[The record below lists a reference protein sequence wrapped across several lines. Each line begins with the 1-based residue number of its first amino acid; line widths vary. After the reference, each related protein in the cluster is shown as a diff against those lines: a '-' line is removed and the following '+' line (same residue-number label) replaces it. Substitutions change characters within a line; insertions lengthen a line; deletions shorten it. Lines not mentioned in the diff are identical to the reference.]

1 MVQRIQ
7 EYSATMRIQI
17 KNRFHGS
24 ESENNDMKNKNLFL
38 KWSVNAL
45 FASIAFTSLT
55 SNAAIP
61 SMPAPANSQQV
72 FFVGNNWD
80 GTVTVIR
87 PSGNFGKIGVI
98 NMVPDR
104 KERLKE
110 IHLNPIKLIAYTYIQ
125 STAGEGNDQLVD
137 DMYSTPNGQSVVA
150 SRPSF
155 ADVVSI
161 NIATGKINWRTP
173 VEGFRADH
181 MAVSPDGQRVAVSAS
196 SGNVV
201 QVLDINTGKELGRF
215 ATGDKPHEN
224 IFFNGGTKILNS
236 AIGNVE
242 TSMDAAWQ
250 DFTKGKRVITIADA
264 NTFKVFKTIDFRP
277 ALDAVGRKDLSNSV
291 RPIVFSNDESKI
303 YAQVSFFNGLI
314 EYDLNQ
320 NKVTRIGQLPGSST
334 IPSDRTK
341 YVNDSRHHGLSIS
354 ADGEKLCVAGTMD
367 DYATIVDRSTLKA
380 GKLIAAGKPYWATQS
395 PDGKSCVISESA
407 TDVVTVIDFASGEK
421 VLSVPVGNHPQRV
434 RIGYAPAGWSTP

>member
-1 MVQRIQ
+1 M
-7 EYSATMRIQI
+7 T
-17 KNRFHGS
+17 
-24 ESENNDMKNKNLFL
+24 NKKIFL
-38 KWSVNAL
+38 KWSAKAL
-45 FASIAFTSLT
+45 FASLAFTSLT
-55 SNAAIP
+55 SNAAT
-61 SMPAPANSQQV
+61 SVMPAPANSQQV

-87 PSGNFGKIGVI
+87 PSGDFGKIGVI

-104 KERLKE
+104 KERLLE

-125 STAGEGNDQLVD
+125 ATAGEGNDQLVD
-137 DMYSTPNGQSVVA
+137 DMYSTPDGQSVVA

-161 NIATGKINWRTP
+161 NITTGKINWRTP

-181 MAVSPDGQRVAVSAS
+181 MAVSPDGKRLAVSAS

-201 QVLDINTGKELGRF
+201 HVLDINTGKELGRF

-224 IFFNGGTKILNS
+224 IFFNSGTKILNS

-250 DFTKGKRVITIADA
+250 DFTKGKRFLTIADA
-264 NTFKVFKTIDFRP
+264 NTFKVLKTIDFRP

-291 RPIVFSNDESKI
+291 RPIVLSNDESKI

-354 ADGEKLCVAGTMD
+354 GDGEKLCVAGTMD

-380 GKLIAAGKPYWATQS
+380 GKLIPAGKPYWATQS
-395 PDGKSCVISESA
+395 PDGKSCVISESE
-407 TDVVTVIDFASGEK
+407 TDVVTVIDFATGEK
-421 VLSVPVGNHPQRV
+421 VRSVPVGNHPQRV

>member
-1 MVQRIQ
+1 MKVQNKKWPRFCLTL
-7 EYSATMRIQI
+7 SAMAMLSA
-17 KNRFHGS
+17 FP
-24 ESENNDMKNKNLFL
+24 
-38 KWSVNAL
+38 SVQA
-45 FASIAFTSLT
+45 ASA
-55 SNAAIP
+55 P
-61 SMPAPANSQQV
+61 SAAPANSQQV

-87 PSGNFGKIGVI
+87 PSGDFGKIGVI
-98 NMVPDR
+98 NMIPDR

-125 STAGEGNDQLVD
+125 ATAGEGNDQLVD
-137 DMYSTPNGQSVVA
+137 DMYSTPDGQSIVA

-161 NIATGKINWRTP
+161 NIKTGKMNWRTP

-181 MAVSPDGQRVAVSAS
+181 MAVSPDGQRMAVSAS

-201 QVLDINTGKELGRF
+201 HVLDIHTGKELGHF

-224 IFFNGGTKILNS
+224 IYFDDGNKILNS

-242 TSMDAAWQ
+242 TSMDAQWQ
-250 DFTKGKRVITIADA
+250 DFTKGKRYISIADA
-264 NTFKVFKTIDFRP
+264 NTHQVLRKIDFRP
-277 ALDAVGRKDLSNSV
+277 ALDAFGRKDLSNSV
-291 RPIVFSNDESKI
+291 RPMVFSKDETKL

-320 NKVTRIGQLPGSST
+320 NKISRIGQLPGSDS
-334 IPSDRTK
+334 IPKDRTK
-341 YVNDSRHHGLSIS
+341 WVNDSRHHGLSIS

-367 DYATIVDRSTLKA
+367 DYATIVNRKTLTA
-380 GKLIAAGKPYWATQS
+380 GKLIPAGKPYWATRS
-395 PDGKSCVISESA
+395 PDGKSCVISESE
-407 TDVVTVIDFASGEK
+407 TDVVTVIDFATGDK

-434 RIGYAPAGWSTP
+434 RIGYAPID

>member
-1 MVQRIQ
+1 MDYKNTLRKYLLPAVCAVTAL
-7 EYSATMRIQI
+7 SANVAQ
-17 KNRFHGS
+17 
-24 ESENNDMKNKNLFL
+24 
-38 KWSVNAL
+38 A
-45 FASIAFTSLT
+45 ASTE
-55 SNAAIP
+55 
-61 SMPAPANSQQV
+61 MPAPANSKQV

-87 PSGNFGKIGVI
+87 PSGDFGKIGVV
-98 NMVPDR
+98 NMIPDR
-104 KERLKE
+104 KQRLLE

-125 STAGEGNDQLVD
+125 QTAGEGNDQLVD
-137 DMYSTPNGQSVVA
+137 DMYSTPDGQSIVA

-161 NIATGKINWRTP
+161 NIKTGKINWRTP

-201 QVLDINTGKELGRF
+201 HVLDIHTGKELGRF

-224 IFFNGGTKILNS
+224 IYFANGSKILNS

-242 TSMDAAWQ
+242 TSLDAQWQ
-250 DFTKGKRVITIADA
+250 DFTKGKRYITIADA
-264 NTFKVFKTIDFRP
+264 STYKVLKKIDLRL
-277 ALDAVGRKDLSNSV
+277 ALDAFGRKDLSNSV
-291 RPIVFSNDESKI
+291 RPMVFSKDESKL
-303 YAQVSFFNGLI
+303 YAQVSFFNGLV

-320 NKVTRIGQLPGSST
+320 DKITRIAQLPGSST
-334 IPSDRTK
+334 IPKDRTK
-341 YVNDSRHHGLSIS
+341 WVNDSRHHGLSIS

-367 DYATIVDRSTLKA
+367 DYATIVDRRTLQA
-380 GKLIAAGKPYWATQS
+380 TQLIPAGKPYWATRS
-395 PDGKSCVISESA
+395 PDGRSCVISESE
-407 TDVVTVIDFASGEK
+407 TDVVTVIDFATGNK

-434 RIGYAPAGWSTP
+434 RVGYVPADWSTP

>member
-1 MVQRIQ
+1 MDYKNTLRKYLLPAVCAVTAL
-7 EYSATMRIQI
+7 SA
-17 KNRFHGS
+17 
-24 ESENNDMKNKNLFL
+24 
-38 KWSVNAL
+38 SVAQA
-45 FASIAFTSLT
+45 ASTE
-55 SNAAIP
+55 
-61 SMPAPANSQQV
+61 MPAPANSKQV

-87 PSGNFGKIGVI
+87 PSGDFGKIGVV
-98 NMVPDR
+98 NMIPDR
-104 KERLKE
+104 KQRLLE

-125 STAGEGNDQLVD
+125 QTAGEGNDQLVD
-137 DMYSTPNGQSVVA
+137 DMYSTPDGQSIVA

-161 NIATGKINWRTP
+161 NIKTGKINWRTP

-201 QVLDINTGKELGRF
+201 HVLDIHTGKELGRF

-224 IFFNGGTKILNS
+224 IYFANGSKILNS

-242 TSMDAAWQ
+242 TSLDAQWQ
-250 DFTKGKRVITIADA
+250 DFTKGKRYITIADA
-264 NTFKVFKTIDFRP
+264 NTYKVLKKIDLRP
-277 ALDAVGRKDLSNSV
+277 ALDAFGRKDLSNSV
-291 RPIVFSNDESKI
+291 RPMVLSKDESKL
-303 YAQVSFFNGLI
+303 YAQVSFFNGLV

-320 NKVTRIGQLPGSST
+320 DKITRIAQLPGSST
-334 IPSDRTK
+334 IPKDRSK
-341 YVNDSRHHGLSIS
+341 WVNDSRHHGLSIS

-367 DYATIVDRSTLKA
+367 DYATIVDRRTLQA
-380 GKLIAAGKPYWATQS
+380 TQLIPAGKPYWATRS
-395 PDGKSCVISESA
+395 PDGRSCVISESE
-407 TDVVTVIDFASGEK
+407 TDVVTVIDFATGNK

-434 RIGYAPAGWSTP
+434 RVGYVPADWSTP

>member
-1 MVQRIQ
+1 MDYKNTLRKYLLPAVCTVTAL
-7 EYSATMRIQI
+7 SA
-17 KNRFHGS
+17 
-24 ESENNDMKNKNLFL
+24 
-38 KWSVNAL
+38 SVAQA
-45 FASIAFTSLT
+45 ASTE
-55 SNAAIP
+55 
-61 SMPAPANSQQV
+61 MPAPANSKQV

-87 PSGNFGKIGVI
+87 PSGDFGKIGVV
-98 NMVPDR
+98 NMIPDR
-104 KERLKE
+104 KQRLLE

-125 STAGEGNDQLVD
+125 QTAGEGNDQLVD
-137 DMYSTPNGQSVVA
+137 DMYSTPDGQSIVA

-161 NIATGKINWRTP
+161 NIKTGKINWRTP

-201 QVLDINTGKELGRF
+201 HVLDIHTGKELGRF

-224 IFFNGGTKILNS
+224 IYFANGSKILNS

-242 TSMDAAWQ
+242 TSLDAQWQ
-250 DFTKGKRVITIADA
+250 DFTKGKRYITIADA
-264 NTFKVFKTIDFRP
+264 NTYKVLKKIDLRP
-277 ALDAVGRKDLSNSV
+277 ALDAFGRKDLSNSV
-291 RPIVFSNDESKI
+291 RPMVFSKDESKL
-303 YAQVSFFNGLI
+303 YAQVSFFNGLV

-320 NKVTRIGQLPGSST
+320 DKITRIAQLPGSST
-334 IPSDRTK
+334 IPKDRTK
-341 YVNDSRHHGLSIS
+341 WVNDSRHHGLSIS

-367 DYATIVDRSTLKA
+367 DYATIVDRRTLQA
-380 GKLIAAGKPYWATQS
+380 TQLIPAGKPYWATRS
-395 PDGKSCVISESA
+395 PDGRSCVISESE
-407 TDVVTVIDFASGEK
+407 TDVVTVIDFATGNK

-434 RIGYAPAGWSTP
+434 RVGYVPADWSTP

>member
-1 MVQRIQ
+1 
-7 EYSATMRIQI
+7 MR
-17 KNRFHGS
+17 
-24 ESENNDMKNKNLFL
+24 NKNLFL

-45 FASIAFTSLT
+45 FASLAFTSLN
-55 SNAAIP
+55 SNATT
-61 SMPAPANSQQV
+61 SVTPAPANSQQV

-87 PSGNFGKIGVI
+87 PSGDFGKIGVI
-98 NMVPDR
+98 NMIPDR
-104 KERLKE
+104 KERLTE

-125 STAGEGNDQLVD
+125 ATAGEGNDQLVD
-137 DMYSTPNGQSVVA
+137 DMYSTPDGKSVVA

-181 MAVSPDGQRVAVSAS
+181 MAVSPDGQRLAVSAS

-250 DFTKGKRVITIADA
+250 DFTKGKRFLTIADA
-264 NTFKVFKTIDFRP
+264 NTFKVLKTIDFRP
-277 ALDAVGRKDLSNSV
+277 ALDAVGRKDLSNAV

-380 GKLIAAGKPYWATQS
+380 GKLISAGKPYWATQS

-407 TDVVTVIDFASGEK
+407 TDVVTVIDFATGEK

>member
-1 MVQRIQ
+1 MTIQNKKWPRFCLTLSAMAILSALPSVQ
-7 EYSATMRIQI
+7 A
-17 KNRFHGS
+17 
-24 ESENNDMKNKNLFL
+24 
-38 KWSVNAL
+38 
-45 FASIAFTSLT
+45 AS
-55 SNAAIP
+55 
-61 SMPAPANSQQV
+61 APANSQQV

-87 PSGNFGKIGVI
+87 PSGDFGKIGVI
-98 NMVPDR
+98 NMIPDR

-125 STAGEGNDQLVD
+125 TTAGEGNDQLVD
-137 DMYSTPNGQSVVA
+137 DMYSTPDGQSVVA

-161 NIATGKINWRTP
+161 NIKTGKINWRMP

-201 QVLDINTGKELGRF
+201 HVLDIHTGKELGRF
-215 ATGDKPHEN
+215 STGDKPHEN
-224 IFFNGGTKILNS
+224 IYFDGGNKILNS

-242 TSMDAAWQ
+242 TSMDAQWQ
-250 DFTKGKRVITIADA
+250 DFTKGKRFITIADA
-264 NTFKVFKTIDFRP
+264 NTHQVLRKFDFRP
-277 ALDAVGRKDLSNSV
+277 ALDAFGRKDLSNSV
-291 RPIVFSNDESKI
+291 RPIVFSKDETKL

-320 NKVTRIGQLPGSST
+320 NKISRIGQLPGSDS
-334 IPSDRTK
+334 IPKDRTK
-341 YVNDSRHHGLSIS
+341 WVNDSRHHGLSIS

-367 DYATIVDRSTLKA
+367 NYATIVDRKTLTA
-380 GKLIAAGKPYWATQS
+380 GKLISAGKPYWATRS
-395 PDGKSCVISESA
+395 PDGRSCVISESE
-407 TDVVTVIDFASGEK
+407 TDVVTVIDFATGNK

-434 RIGYAPAGWSTP
+434 RIGYAPADWSTP

>member
-1 MVQRIQ
+1 MLSALPSVQAA
-7 EYSATMRIQI
+7 SA
-17 KNRFHGS
+17 
-24 ESENNDMKNKNLFL
+24 
-38 KWSVNAL
+38 
-45 FASIAFTSLT
+45 
-55 SNAAIP
+55 P
-61 SMPAPANSQQV
+61 SAAPANSQQV

-87 PSGNFGKIGVI
+87 PSGDFGKIGVI
-98 NMVPDR
+98 NMIPDR

-125 STAGEGNDQLVD
+125 ATAGEGNDQLVD
-137 DMYSTPNGQSVVA
+137 DMYSTPDGPSVVA

-161 NIATGKINWRTP
+161 NIKTGKINWRTS

-201 QVLDINTGKELGRF
+201 HVLDIHTGKELGRF
-215 ATGDKPHEN
+215 STGDKPHEN
-224 IFFNGGTKILNS
+224 IYFDGGNKILNS

-242 TSMDAAWQ
+242 TSMDAQWQ
-250 DFTKGKRVITIADA
+250 DFTKGKRFITIADA
-264 NTFKVFKTIDFRP
+264 NTHQVLRKIDFRP
-277 ALDAVGRKDLSNSV
+277 ALDAFGRKDLSNSV
-291 RPIVFSNDESKI
+291 RPMVFSKDETKL

-320 NKVTRIGQLPGSST
+320 NKISRIGQLPGSDS
-334 IPSDRTK
+334 IPKDRTK
-341 YVNDSRHHGLSIS
+341 WVNDSRHHGLSIS

-367 DYATIVDRSTLKA
+367 NYATIVDRKTLTA
-380 GKLIAAGKPYWATQS
+380 GKLISAGKPYWATRS
-395 PDGKSCVISESA
+395 PDGRSCVISESE
-407 TDVVTVIDFASGEK
+407 TDVVTVIDFATGNK

-434 RIGYAPAGWSTP
+434 RIGYAPADWSTP

>member
-1 MVQRIQ
+1 MKVQNKKWPRFCLTL
-7 EYSATMRIQI
+7 SAMAILSA
-17 KNRFHGS
+17 FP
-24 ESENNDMKNKNLFL
+24 
-38 KWSVNAL
+38 SVQA
-45 FASIAFTSLT
+45 ASA
-55 SNAAIP
+55 P
-61 SMPAPANSQQV
+61 SAAPANSQQV

-87 PSGNFGKIGVI
+87 PSGDFGKIGVI
-98 NMVPDR
+98 NMIPDR

-125 STAGEGNDQLVD
+125 ATAGEGNDQLVD
-137 DMYSTPNGQSVVA
+137 DMYSTPDGQSIVA

-161 NIATGKINWRTP
+161 NIKTGKMNWRTP

-201 QVLDINTGKELGRF
+201 HVLDIHTGKELGRF

-224 IFFNGGTKILNS
+224 IYFDDGNKILNS

-242 TSMDAAWQ
+242 TSMDAQWQ
-250 DFTKGKRVITIADA
+250 DFTKGKRYISIADA
-264 NTFKVFKTIDFRP
+264 NTHQVLRKIDFRP
-277 ALDAVGRKDLSNSV
+277 ALDAFGRKDLSNSV
-291 RPIVFSNDESKI
+291 RPMVFSKDETKL

-320 NKVTRIGQLPGSST
+320 NKISRIGQFPGSDS
-334 IPSDRTK
+334 IPKDRTK
-341 YVNDSRHHGLSIS
+341 WVNDSRHHGLSIS

-367 DYATIVDRSTLKA
+367 DYATIVNRKTLT
-380 GKLIAAGKPYWATQS
+380 AGKPYWATRS
-395 PDGKSCVISESA
+395 PDGKSCVISESE
-407 TDVVTVIDFASGEK
+407 TDVVTVIDFATGDK

-434 RIGYAPAGWSTP
+434 RIGYAPIDWSTP

>member
-1 MVQRIQ
+1 MKIQNKKWPRFCLTLSAMAMLSALPSVQAA
-7 EYSATMRIQI
+7 SA
-17 KNRFHGS
+17 
-24 ESENNDMKNKNLFL
+24 
-38 KWSVNAL
+38 
-45 FASIAFTSLT
+45 
-55 SNAAIP
+55 P
-61 SMPAPANSQQV
+61 SAVPANSQQV

-87 PSGNFGKIGVI
+87 PSGDFGKIGVI
-98 NMVPDR
+98 NMIPDR

-125 STAGEGNDQLVD
+125 ATAGEGNDQLVD
-137 DMYSTPNGQSVVA
+137 DMYSTPDGQSVVA

-161 NIATGKINWRTP
+161 NIKTGKINWRTP

-201 QVLDINTGKELGRF
+201 HVLDIHTGKELGRF
-215 ATGDKPHEN
+215 STGDKPHEN
-224 IFFNGGTKILNS
+224 IYFDGGNKILNS

-242 TSMDAAWQ
+242 TSMDAQWQ
-250 DFTKGKRVITIADA
+250 DFTKGKRFITIADA
-264 NTFKVFKTIDFRP
+264 NTHQVIRKIDFRP
-277 ALDAVGRKDLSNSV
+277 ALDAFGRKDLSNSV
-291 RPIVFSNDESKI
+291 RPMVFSKDETKL

-320 NKVTRIGQLPGSST
+320 NKISRIGQLPGSDS
-334 IPSDRTK
+334 IPKDRTK
-341 YVNDSRHHGLSIS
+341 WVNDSRHHGLSIS

-367 DYATIVDRSTLKA
+367 NYATIVDRKTLTA
-380 GKLIAAGKPYWATQS
+380 GKLISAGKPYWATRS
-395 PDGKSCVISESA
+395 PDGRSCVISESE
-407 TDVVTVIDFASGEK
+407 TDVVTVIDFATGNK

-434 RIGYAPAGWSTP
+434 RIGYAPADWSTP

>member
-1 MVQRIQ
+1 M
-7 EYSATMRIQI
+7 T
-17 KNRFHGS
+17 
-24 ESENNDMKNKNLFL
+24 NKNLFF
-38 KWSVNAL
+38 KWTSNAL
-45 FASIAFTSLT
+45 LAATAFTSLAIH
-55 SNAAIP
+55 AATAT
-61 SMPAPANSQQV
+61 MPVPPNSQQV

-87 PSGNFGKIGVI
+87 PSGDFGKIGVI
-98 NMVPDR
+98 NMIPDR

-137 DMYSTPNGQSVVA
+137 DMYSTPDGKSVVA

-181 MAVSPDGQRVAVSAS
+181 MAVSPDGQRLAVSAS

-201 QVLDINTGKELGRF
+201 HVLDINTGKELGRF

-224 IFFNGGTKILNS
+224 IFFDGGSKILNS

-242 TSMDAAWQ
+242 TSMDASWQ
-250 DFTKGKRVITIADA
+250 DFTKGKRFITIADA
-264 NTFKVFKTIDFRP
+264 NTFKVLKKIDFRP
-277 ALDAVGRKDLSNSV
+277 ALDAVGRKDLSNAV
-291 RPIVFSNDESKI
+291 RPIVLSNDESKI

-320 NKVTRIGQLPGSST
+320 NKITRIGQLPGSST

-395 PDGKSCVISESA
+395 PDGKSCVISESE
-407 TDVVTVIDFASGEK
+407 TDVVTVIDFATGEK

-434 RIGYAPAGWSTP
+434 RIGYVPAGWSTK

>member
-1 MVQRIQ
+1 
-7 EYSATMRIQI
+7 
-17 KNRFHGS
+17 
-24 ESENNDMKNKNLFL
+24 MKNKNLFL

-45 FASIAFTSLT
+45 FTSIAFTSLN
-55 SNAAIP
+55 SNAAT
-61 SMPAPANSQQV
+61 SVVPAPANSQQV

-87 PSGNFGKIGVI
+87 SNQDYKKIGVI
-98 NMVPDR
+98 NMIPDR
-104 KERLKE
+104 KERLLE
-110 IHLNPIKLIAYTYIQ
+110 IHLNPVKLIAYTYIQ
-125 STAGEGNDQLVD
+125 STAGEGHDQLVD
-137 DMYSTPNGQSVVA
+137 DMYSTPDGKSVVA

-161 NIATGKINWRTP
+161 NIATGKINWRAP

-181 MAVSPDGQRVAVSAS
+181 MAVSPDGQRLAVSAS

-201 QVLDINTGKELGRF
+201 HVLDINTGKELGRF

-250 DFTKGKRVITIADA
+250 DFTKGKRVLTIADA
-264 NTFKVFKTIDFRP
+264 NTFKVLKTIDFRP
-277 ALDAVGRKDLSNSV
+277 ALDAVGRKDLSNAV
-291 RPIVFSNDESKI
+291 RPIVFSKDESKI

-320 NKVTRIGQLPGSST
+320 DKITRIGQLPGSST

-407 TDVVTVIDFASGEK
+407 NDVVTVIDFATGEK

>member
-1 MVQRIQ
+1 
-7 EYSATMRIQI
+7 
-17 KNRFHGS
+17 
-24 ESENNDMKNKNLFL
+24 MKNKNLFL

-45 FASIAFTSLT
+45 FASIAFTSLNSHATT
-55 SNAAIP
+55 S

-87 PSGNFGKIGVI
+87 PSGNFSKIGVI

-104 KERLKE
+104 KERLTE

-125 STAGEGNDQLVD
+125 STAGEGHDQLVD
-137 DMYSTPNGQSVVA
+137 DMYSTPDGKSVVA

-173 VEGFRADH
+173 IEGFRADH
-181 MAVSPDGQRVAVSAS
+181 MAVSPDGQRLAVSAS

-250 DFTKGKRVITIADA
+250 DFTKGKRLLTIADA
-264 NTFKVFKTIDFRP
+264 NTYKVIKTIDFRP
-277 ALDAVGRKDLSNSV
+277 ALDAVGRKDLSNAV
-291 RPIVFSNDESKI
+291 RPVVFSKDESKI

-320 NKVTRIGQLPGSST
+320 DKITRIGQLPGSST

-380 GKLIAAGKPYWATQS
+380 GKLIAVGKPYWATQS
-395 PDGKSCVISESA
+395 SDGKSCVISES
-407 TDVVTVIDFASGEK
+407 TNDVVTVIDFATGEK

-434 RIGYAPAGWSTP
+434 RISYAPAGWSTP

>member
-1 MVQRIQ
+1 
-7 EYSATMRIQI
+7 
-17 KNRFHGS
+17 
-24 ESENNDMKNKNLFL
+24 MKNKKLFF
-38 KWSVNAL
+38 KWTSNVL
-45 FASIAFTSLT
+45 LASIAFTSLAM
-55 SNAAIP
+55 NAATATT
-61 SMPAPANSQQV
+61 PAPPNSQQV

-87 PSGNFGKIGVI
+87 PSQDFGKIGVI

-104 KERLKE
+104 SERLKE
-110 IHLNPIKLIAYTYIQ
+110 IYLNPIKLIAYSYIRN
-125 STAGEGNDQLVD
+125 TAGEGNDQLVD
-137 DMYSTPNGQSVVA
+137 DMYSTPDGKSVVA

-181 MAVSPDGQRVAVSAS
+181 MAVSPDGQRLAVSAS

-201 QVLDINTGKELGRF
+201 HVLDINTGKELGRF

-224 IFFNGGTKILNS
+224 IFFDGGSKILNS

-242 TSMDAAWQ
+242 TAMDASWQ
-250 DFTKGKRVITIADA
+250 DFTKGKRFITIADA
-264 NTFKVFKTIDFRP
+264 NTFKVLKKIDFRP
-277 ALDAVGRKDLSNSV
+277 ALDAIGRKDLSNAV

-320 NKVTRIGQLPGSST
+320 NKITRIGQLPGSSA

-407 TDVVTVIDFASGEK
+407 TDVVTVIDFATGEK

-434 RIGYAPAGWSTP
+434 RIGYAPAGWSTK

>member
-1 MVQRIQ
+1 
-7 EYSATMRIQI
+7 
-17 KNRFHGS
+17 
-24 ESENNDMKNKNLFL
+24 MKNKNLFL

-45 FASIAFTSLT
+45 FASIAFTSLNSHATT
-55 SNAAIP
+55 SV
-61 SMPAPANSQQV
+61 MPAPANSQQV

-87 PSGNFGKIGVI
+87 PSGDFGKIGVI

-104 KERLKE
+104 KERLTE

-137 DMYSTPNGQSVVA
+137 DMYSTPDGKSVVA

-155 ADVVSI
+155 ADIVSI
-161 NIATGKINWRTP
+161 NIAMGKINWRTP
-173 VEGFRADH
+173 IEGFRADH
-181 MAVSPDGQRVAVSAS
+181 MAVSPDGQRLAVSAS

-250 DFTKGKRVITIADA
+250 DFTKGKRLLTIADA
-264 NTFKVFKTIDFRP
+264 NTFKVLKTIDFRP
-277 ALDAVGRKDLSNSV
+277 ALDAVGRKDLSNAV
-291 RPIVFSNDESKI
+291 RPIVLSNDESKI

-380 GKLIAAGKPYWATQS
+380 GKLIAADKPYWATQS

-407 TDVVTVIDFASGEK
+407 TDVVTVIDFATGEK

-434 RIGYAPAGWSTP
+434 RIGYAPAGWSTH

>member
-1 MVQRIQ
+1 
-7 EYSATMRIQI
+7 
-17 KNRFHGS
+17 
-24 ESENNDMKNKNLFL
+24 MKNKKLFF
-38 KWSVNAL
+38 KW
-45 FASIAFTSLT
+45 T
-55 SNAAIP
+55 SNVLLASTAF
-61 SMPAPANSQQV
+61 SSLAMNATTATTPAPPNSQQV

-87 PSGNFGKIGVI
+87 PSQDFGKIGVI

-137 DMYSTPNGQSVVA
+137 DMYSTPDGKSVVA

-181 MAVSPDGQRVAVSAS
+181 MAVSPDGQRLAVSAS

-201 QVLDINTGKELGRF
+201 HVLDINTGKELGRF

-224 IFFNGGTKILNS
+224 IFFDGGSKILNS

-242 TSMDAAWQ
+242 TAMDASWQ
-250 DFTKGKRVITIADA
+250 DFTKGKRFITIADA
-264 NTFKVFKTIDFRP
+264 NTFKVLKKIDFRP
-277 ALDAVGRKDLSNSV
+277 ALDAIGRKDLSNAV
-291 RPIVFSNDESKI
+291 RPIVLSNDESKI

-320 NKVTRIGQLPGSST
+320 NKITRIGQLPGSST

-407 TDVVTVIDFASGEK
+407 TDVVTVIDFATGEK

-434 RIGYAPAGWSTP
+434 RIGYAPAGWSTK

>member
-1 MVQRIQ
+1 MDYKNTLRKYLLPAVCAVTAL
-7 EYSATMRIQI
+7 SA
-17 KNRFHGS
+17 
-24 ESENNDMKNKNLFL
+24 
-38 KWSVNAL
+38 SVAQA
-45 FASIAFTSLT
+45 ASTE
-55 SNAAIP
+55 
-61 SMPAPANSQQV
+61 MPAPANSKQV

-87 PSGNFGKIGVI
+87 PSGDFGKIGVV
-98 NMVPDR
+98 NMIPDR
-104 KERLKE
+104 KQRLLE

-125 STAGEGNDQLVD
+125 QTAGEGNDQLVD
-137 DMYSTPNGQSVVA
+137 DMYSTPDGQSIVA

-161 NIATGKINWRTP
+161 NIKTGKINWRTP

-201 QVLDINTGKELGRF
+201 HVLDIHTGKELGRF

-224 IFFNGGTKILNS
+224 IYFANGSKILNS

-242 TSMDAAWQ
+242 TSMDAQWQ
-250 DFTKGKRVITIADA
+250 DFTKGKRYITIADA
-264 NTFKVFKTIDFRP
+264 NTYKVLKKIDFRP
-277 ALDAVGRKDLSNSV
+277 ALDAFGRKDLSNSV
-291 RPIVFSNDESKI
+291 RPMVFSKDESKL
-303 YAQVSFFNGLI
+303 YAQVSFFNGLV

-320 NKVTRIGQLPGSST
+320 DKITRIAQLPGSST
-334 IPSDRTK
+334 IPKDRTK
-341 YVNDSRHHGLSIS
+341 WVNDSRHHGLSIS

-367 DYATIVDRSTLKA
+367 DYATIVDRRTLQA
-380 GKLIAAGKPYWATQS
+380 TQLIPAGKPYWATRS
-395 PDGKSCVISESA
+395 PDGRSCVISESE
-407 TDVVTVIDFASGEK
+407 TDVVTVIDFATGNK

-434 RIGYAPAGWSTP
+434 RLGYAPSDWSTP

>member
-1 MVQRIQ
+1 
-7 EYSATMRIQI
+7 
-17 KNRFHGS
+17 
-24 ESENNDMKNKNLFL
+24 MKNKKLFF
-38 KWSVNAL
+38 KWTSNVL
-45 FASIAFTSLT
+45 LASTAFTSLCI
-55 SNAAIP
+55 NAATAT
-61 SMPAPANSQQV
+61 MPVPPNSQQV

-87 PSGNFGKIGVI
+87 PSGDFGKIGVI
-98 NMVPDR
+98 NMIPDR

-125 STAGEGNDQLVD
+125 ATAGEGNDQLVD
-137 DMYSTPNGQSVVA
+137 DMYSTPDGKSVVA

-161 NIATGKINWRTP
+161 NIATGQINWRTP

-181 MAVSPDGQRVAVSAS
+181 MAVSPDGQRLAVSAS

-201 QVLDINTGKELGRF
+201 HVLDINTGKELGRF
-215 ATGDKPHEN
+215 TTGDKPHEN
-224 IFFNGGTKILNS
+224 IFFSGGSKILNS

-242 TSMDAAWQ
+242 TSMDASWQ
-250 DFTKGKRVITIADA
+250 DFTKGKRFITIADA
-264 NTFKVFKTIDFRP
+264 NTFKVIKKIDFRP
-277 ALDAVGRKDLSNSV
+277 ALDAFGRKDLSNAV
-291 RPIVFSNDESKI
+291 RPIVFSKDESKI
-303 YAQVSFFNGLI
+303 YAQVSFFNGLV

-320 NKVTRIGQLPGSST
+320 DKVTRIGQLPGSST
-334 IPSDRTK
+334 IPSNRTK

-380 GKLIAAGKPYWATQS
+380 AKLIPAGKPYWATQS
-395 PDGKSCVISESA
+395 ADGKSCVISESE
-407 TDVVTVIDFASGEK
+407 TDVVTVIDFATGEK

-434 RIGYAPAGWSTP
+434 RIGYAPAGWSTK

>member
-1 MVQRIQ
+1 MK
-7 EYSATMRIQI
+7 IQI
-17 KNRFHGS
+17 KNLFHGS
-24 ESENNDMKNKNLFL
+24 ESENNEMKNKKLFL

-45 FASIAFTSLT
+45 FASIAFTSLNSHATT
-55 SNAAIP
+55 SV
-61 SMPAPANSQQV
+61 MPAPANSQQV

-87 PSGNFGKIGVI
+87 PSGDFGKIGVI
-98 NMVPDR
+98 NMIPDR
-104 KERLKE
+104 KERLTE

-125 STAGEGNDQLVD
+125 STAGEGHDQLVD
-137 DMYSTPNGQSVVA
+137 DMYSTPDGKSVVA

-181 MAVSPDGQRVAVSAS
+181 MAVSPDSQRLAVSAS

-250 DFTKGKRVITIADA
+250 DFTKGKRLLTIADA
-264 NTFKVFKTIDFRP
+264 NTFKVLKTIDFRP

-291 RPIVFSNDESKI
+291 RPIVLSNDESKI

-407 TDVVTVIDFASGEK
+407 TDVVTVIDFATGEK

>member
-1 MVQRIQ
+1 MDYKNTLRKYLLPAVCAVTAL
-7 EYSATMRIQI
+7 SANVAQ
-17 KNRFHGS
+17 
-24 ESENNDMKNKNLFL
+24 
-38 KWSVNAL
+38 A
-45 FASIAFTSLT
+45 ASTE
-55 SNAAIP
+55 
-61 SMPAPANSQQV
+61 MPAPANSKQV

-87 PSGNFGKIGVI
+87 PSGDFGKIGVV
-98 NMVPDR
+98 NMIPDR
-104 KERLKE
+104 KQRLLE

-125 STAGEGNDQLVD
+125 QTAGEGNDQLVD
-137 DMYSTPNGQSVVA
+137 DMYSTPDGQSIVA

-161 NIATGKINWRTP
+161 NIKTGKINWRTP

-201 QVLDINTGKELGRF
+201 HVLDIHTGKELGRF

-224 IFFNGGTKILNS
+224 IYFANGSKILNS

-242 TSMDAAWQ
+242 TSLDAQWQ
-250 DFTKGKRVITIADA
+250 DFTKGKRYITIADA
-264 NTFKVFKTIDFRP
+264 NTYKVLKKIDLRP
-277 ALDAVGRKDLSNSV
+277 ALDAFGRKDLSNSV
-291 RPIVFSNDESKI
+291 RPMVFSKDESKL
-303 YAQVSFFNGLI
+303 YAQVSFFNGLV

-320 NKVTRIGQLPGSST
+320 DKITRIAQLPGSST
-334 IPSDRTK
+334 IPKDRTK
-341 YVNDSRHHGLSIS
+341 WVNDSRHHGLSIS

-367 DYATIVDRSTLKA
+367 DYATIVDRRTLQA
-380 GKLIAAGKPYWATQS
+380 TQLIPAGKPYWATRS
-395 PDGKSCVISESA
+395 PDGRSCVISESE
-407 TDVVTVIDFASGEK
+407 TDVVTVIDFATGNK

-434 RIGYAPAGWSTP
+434 RVGYVPADWSTP